1 MKLEIQ
7 KGIIA
12 WFANNAV
19 AANLLMVGIVAT
31 GLLVAQNIKQEI
43 YPTYETD
50 TVEVDVDYR
59 GASPEEV
66 EQSVILPV
74 ESEIRGMELVRRLR
88 SVAREG
94 NGEVEIELKPGF
106 DRNRALQEV
115 TAAVQR
121 VSTFPDDVEPPVI
134 RLGTGRRREVLRMAV
149 FGQVDQPTLI
159 QFARQLEDS
168 LLAEPGIGLVRMRG
182 VPKPEVIVEIP
193 QERLRALNLTLG
205 QVAQTLEESA
215 LDVPAGMLKT
225 PSGDIL
231 LKTKERRDYA
241 SEFGNLPI
249 VSRPDGSK
257 VFLQDIATIEDG
269 FEETDNENYFERG
282 RAVTLSVYSS
292 ELQSPIA
299 VAETVHRFIKKI
311 RPTLPPTVNLQVTWD
326 RSISYKERVN
336 LLMRNGAIG
345 LLLVLLALG
354 FFLELRVAFWTAI
367 GIPVAIVGSL
377 ILMPW
382 MDATINMISL
392 FGFIVTLGIVVD
404 DAVVV
409 GEDIFHKISEG
420 MSRTEAAVL
429 GARQMS
435 VPVVFAVA
443 TNIIAFM
450 PLLFVPGQIGQ
461 FFEILPAV
469 VIAVFTV
476 SLVECLLIL
485 PAHLAGKHE
494 ESKSDSLFG
503 RFDQFQTNLRL
514 KLDNFLEKS
523 YSPFL
528 DAVLKFRYLTLAIF
542 VSGLVIIVSWMLS
555 GRINFT
561 FRPSIQTD
569 FVQAEIELP
578 SGTPVS
584 RTREVCFAIEAA
596 GRRALART
604 GEKDILNGIFTEVA
618 DGSTNAGEVSIMLVP
633 QSQRKIS
640 SEGLVKLWR
649 EEIPEIQDVESI
661 FFDWIFGPGGEREID
676 VQLAHSNIATLRQAA
691 NDVADAI
698 SPYPGVVDVKK
709 SFGRQMPMYTF
720 EIKPEGQSLGV
731 TARDLGRQIR
741 HAFYVA
747 EAIRQPR
754 NREEVRV
761 MVRLP
766 REDRR
771 SMSGLEDLLIRAP
784 KGGEIPIAE
793 AARIT
798 ETKAPVRIER
808 VDGGRVVN
816 VTANVLAGVTSGNR
830 VLGAFSKKELP
841 KILEKYPGLRYSFE
855 GEQRE
860 QREAIG
866 NLVWGLLGSLF
877 LIYGI
882 MAALLRSY
890 VQALIV
896 LLTLPW
902 SLAGAAI
909 GHFLLGFDLS
919 IFSVFGMIALC
930 GMVVNG
936 AFVLSI
942 TRNRYQERGDD
953 PATITR
959 NAALRRFRPI
969 LLTAITTFLGLG
981 PIILE
986 TSIQALFLVPM
997 AISLGIGTVVSVFV
1011 TLLLIPACYKILEDV
1026 TGSNLPKD

>member
-1 MKLEIQ
+1 MKPEIH

-12 WFANNAV
+12 WFAHNSV

-50 TVEVDVDYR
+50 TVEVDIDYR

-74 ESEIRGMELVRRLR
+74 EAEIRGMELVRRLR

-94 NGEVEIELKPGF
+94 NGEVEIEIKPGF

-121 VSTFPDDVEPPVI
+121 VSTFPDDVEPPEI

-168 LLAEPGIGLVRMRG
+168 MLAEPGIGLVLMRG

-225 PSGDIL
+225 PSGDII
-231 LKTKERRDYA
+231 LKTKERRDFA

-249 VSRPDGSK
+249 VNRPDGSK
-257 VFLQDIATIEDG
+257 VFLRDIAKIEDG
-269 FEETDNENYFERG
+269 FEETDNENYFEGR

-292 ELQSPIA
+292 EMQSPIA
-299 VAETVHRFIKKI
+299 VAESVHRFIKRI
-311 RPTLPPTVNLQVTWD
+311 RPTLPPTINLQVTWD
-326 RSISYKERVN
+326 RSISYKERVD
-336 LLMRNGAIG
+336 LLLGNGVLG

-420 MSRTEAAVL
+420 MSRKEAAVL

-435 VPVVFAVA
+435 VPVFFAVA

-485 PAHLAGKHE
+485 PAHLAGKHS
-494 ESKSDSLFG
+494 ESKSASLLG
-503 RFDQFQTNLRL
+503 KFDQFQTNLRL
-514 KLDNFLEKS
+514 KLDDFLEKF

-528 DAVLKFRYLTLAIF
+528 DTVLKFRYLTLAIF
-542 VSGLVIIVSWMLS
+542 VSGLVVIVSWMLS

-561 FRPSIQTD
+561 FRPSIQTS

-578 SGTPVS
+578 SGTPVN

-596 GRRALART
+596 GRRALERT
-604 GEKDILNGIFTEVA
+604 GEKGILNGIFTEVA

-640 SEGLVKLWR
+640 SEELVKLWR
-649 EEIPEIQDVESI
+649 EEIPEIPDVESI
-661 FFDWIFGPGGEREID
+661 FFDWIYGPGGEREID
-676 VQLAHSNIATLRQAA
+676 VQLAHSNIETLRQTA
-691 NDVADAI
+691 NDVANAI

-731 TARDLGRQIR
+731 TAQGLGRQIR
-741 HAFYVA
+741 HAFFGA

-754 NREEVRV
+754 EREEVRV

-771 SMSGLEDLLIRAP
+771 SMSGLEELLIRTP
-784 KGGEIPIAE
+784 GGGEIPIAE
-793 AARIT
+793 AAKIS
-798 ETKAPVRIER
+798 ETQAPVRIER

-841 KILEKYPGLRYSFE
+841 EILEKYPGLRYSFE

-860 QREAIG
+860 QREAVA

-877 LIYGI
+877 LIYAI

-902 SLAGAAI
+902 SLAGAVI
-909 GHFLLGFDLS
+909 GHYALGFDLS

-942 TRNRYQERGDD
+942 TRNRYRERGDD

-959 NAALRRFRPI
+959 NSALRRFRPI

-981 PIILE
+981 PMILE

-997 AISLGIGTVVSVFV
+997 AISLGIGTIVSVFV
-1011 TLLLIPACYKILEDV
+1011 TLLLIPACYGILEDV
-1026 TGSNLPKD
+1026 TGRKG